1 MSTPTSNPPSNGA
14 DATPR
19 DWLIRK
25 SGYYYRPDRAG
36 YTSDWHKAGRY
47 TEAEAKAEARVES
60 SISAWHQDSIRPDEP
75 IEIAD
80 GMVTICG
87 VRYAFDLFKTLGIAP
102 IGETFQIV
110 GREDGV
116 LVLRRAPETAAE
128 PKQDGESIWLLAF
141 ADQEAQ
147 PPLAFSGAG
156 ADAAARRKFERA
168 SDMWT
173 CRLFRCVAQSGY
185 GPPVTTDTRC
195 PTCGESRPSHWAW
208 CTDPLNKPA
217 ATTGEEH
224 GS

>member
-1 MSTPTSNPPSNGA
+1 MSDIQVPA
-14 DATPR
+14 DIVKAITEYG
-19 DWLIRK
+19 DA
-25 SGYYYRPDRAG
+25 RADS
-36 YTSDWHKAGRY
+36 YSSDY
-47 TEAEAKAEARVES
+47 
-60 SISAWHQDSIRPDEP
+60 DPSIRD
-75 IEIAD
+75 
-80 GMVTICG
+80 V
-87 VRYAFDLFKTLGIAP
+87 
-102 IGETFQIV
+102 IV
-110 GREDGV
+110 K
-116 LVLRRAPETAAE
+116 LRVWGASLQKSSGETAAE